1 MSEVLINPY
10 KVVAP
15 GVPFDN
21 FVCKWN
27 SGGTATTVVG
37 ISRLSYFPTNVDEL
51 GLEYGFLFRANFNDY
66 WQTIKD
72 GSIMTDVDAPIDSD
86 TEFKLTYDGTT
97 MKWFVDDDEKDS
109 ESATL
114 SGTYYLWTNS
124 SESSP
129 NVSIQCQYGGADA
142 EWTGY
147 DGDGASWQGINPNI
161 VKDGGT
167 SWGSGV
173 YALAQKSIY

>member
-1 MSEVLINPY
+1 MSYLTNPY
-10 KVVAP
+10 MVVA
-15 GVPFDN
+15 GGDPFVD

-37 ISRLSYFPTNVDEL
+37 ISRLSYFPANVDEL

-86 TEFKLTYDGTT
+86 TEFKLTYDGSD
-97 MKWFVDDDEKDS
+97 MKWYVDDVLKDT

-129 NVSIQCQYGGADA
+129 NVSIQCQYGGVNA

-147 DGDGASWQGINPNI
+147 DGVASSWIISNPSAI
-161 VKDGGT
+161 KDGGS
-167 SWGSGV
+167 SWGTNT
-173 YALAQKSIY
+173 YALAQSSTY